1 MSSYQFL
8 ASDHPFEKLEN
19 PFLERL
25 SIREALERN
34 MDIPAFMLENPDMD
48 PEEKIVLICDTEEHL
63 EDLELHPEEI
73 SFPEV
78 SARLTE
84 NPYVVE
90 LQWCYN
96 KERAETLLGYIKK
109 HLTSAENLEIFSLWL
124 DEEDPPQRM
133 EVTLD
138 CLNLSHL
145 SFLDLSEGYQGP
157 RCLHV
162 KNTHPALIES

>member
-34 MDIPAFMLENPDMD
+34 MDIPDFMLENPDMD
-48 PEEKIVLICDTEEHL
+48 PEEKIFLLCDTEEHL

-84 NPYVVE
+84 NSYVVE

-124 DEEDPPQRM
+124 DEKDPPQRM

>member
-25 SIREALERN
+25 SMREALERN
-34 MDIPAFMLENPDMD
+34 MDIPDFMLENPDME
-48 PEEKIVLICDTEEHL
+48 PEEKIFLLCDTEEHL

-90 LQWCYN
+90 LQWRYS

-109 HLTSAENLEIFSLWL
+109 NLTSAENLEIFSLWL

-133 EVTLD
+133 EVTMD
-138 CLNLSHL
+138 SLNLTHL

-162 KNTHPALIES
+162 INTHPALKES

>member
-34 MDIPAFMLENPDMD
+34 MDIPDFMLENPDMD
-48 PEEKIVLICDTEEHL
+48 QEEKIFLLCDTEEHM

-90 LQWCYN
+90 LQWRYS

-109 HLTSAENLEIFSLWL
+109 HLTSAKNLEIFSLWL
-124 DEEDPPQRM
+124 DEEDPPQRT

-157 RCLHV
+157 RCLLV
-162 KNTHPALIES
+162 KNTHPAFIDS

>member
-19 PFLERL
+19 PFLEHL

-34 MDIPAFMLENPDMD
+34 MDIPDFMLENPDMD
-48 PEEKIVLICDTEEHL
+48 PEEKIFLLCDTEEHL

-90 LQWCYN
+90 LQWRYS
-96 KERAETLLGYIKK
+96 KERAETLLAYIRK
-109 HLTSAENLEIFSLWL
+109 HLASAKNLEIFSLWL
-124 DEEDPPQRM
+124 DEEGEPHRM

-138 CLNLSHL
+138 CLNLRHL
-145 SFLDLSEGYQGP
+145 SFLDLSGGYQGP

-162 KNTHPALIES
+162 KNNHPDYKES

>member
-48 PEEKIVLICDTEEHL
+48 PEEKIFLLCDTEEHL

-84 NPYVVE
+84 NSYVVE
-90 LQWCYN
+90 LQWRYS

-124 DEEDPPQRM
+124 DEVDPPQRI

>member
-34 MDIPAFMLENPDMD
+34 MDIPDFMLENSDMD
-48 PEEKIVLICDTEEHL
+48 PEEKIFLLCDTEEHL
-63 EDLELHPEEI
+63 
-73 SFPEV
+73 
-78 SARLTE
+78 
-84 NPYVVE
+84 
-90 LQWCYN
+90 
-96 KERAETLLGYIKK
+96 
-109 HLTSAENLEIFSLWL
+109 TSAKNLEIFSLWL
-124 DEEDPPQRM
+124 DEKDPPQRM

-162 KNTHPALIES
+162 INTHPALKES